1 MRSLSSA
8 ALGAAAV
15 CATSILATIL
25 TADDHNPKEKRYLL
39 LESEDFG
46 PPSAGNKLPPEI
58 TADTPAGVAL
68 RCHANFAF
76 RDGLGRHS
84 IAIHLDQAEA
94 GVLECVFKE
103 RGKLQIKVSDDP
115 DPYPKVE

>member
-15 CATSILATIL
+15 CASSILASIL
-25 TADDHNPKEKRYLL
+25 AADDHNPQEKRYLL
-39 LESEDFG
+39 LESENFG
-46 PPSAGNKLPPEI
+46 PPRGGSNLPPEI

-68 RCHANFAF
+68 RCHANFEF
-76 RDGLGRHS
+76 RDGLDRHS
-84 IAIHLDQAEA
+84 VAIDINQSDA
-94 GVLECVFKE
+94 GVLQCIFKE
-103 RGKLQIKVSDDP
+103 QGKLKAKVSDDP